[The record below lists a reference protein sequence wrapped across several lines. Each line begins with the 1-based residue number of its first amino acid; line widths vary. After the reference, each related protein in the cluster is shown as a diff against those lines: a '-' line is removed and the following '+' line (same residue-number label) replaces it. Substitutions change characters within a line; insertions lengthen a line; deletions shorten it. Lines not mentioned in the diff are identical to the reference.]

1 MSIHTAKNSD
11 SLPLSTE
18 KCARAEAL
26 LTEFQTNHPMY
37 AHLKLL
43 AGNPDDDYML
53 AARACRLFG
62 IEVVFYEPID
72 TLHGVTE
79 GNCVLLSGYER
90 GASGY
95 RPLWT
100 AGHETSHVLGSRRL
114 VEHARLVSYIMSE
127 CILPEAF
134 DNRSAIEKL
143 AQGYL
148 GLMGEEP
155 VPEGWT
161 DVVNEEVVADVA
173 GSLWQDPSFWADMRE
188 RDVSSDRRAL
198 YAEIIARLKVER
210 EVPYRSWASDAAK
223 ARARFVDYMLLFF
236 ESGVE
241 PVQPG

>member
-1 MSIHTAKNSD
+1 MSIHTVKNSD
-11 SLPLSTE
+11 SPPISTE
-18 KCARAEAL
+18 KCARAQAL

-43 AGNPDDDYML
+43 AGTPDDDYML

-62 IEVVFYEPID
+62 VEVVVYEPIE

-79 GNCVLLSGYER
+79 GNCVLLSGYQR
-90 GASGY
+90 GARDY

-100 AGHETSHVLGSRRL
+100 AGHETSHVLGSRRP
-114 VEHARLVSYIMSE
+114 VEHGGLVSYIMNE

-134 DNRSAIEKL
+134 DRRSAIEKL

-148 GLMGEEP
+148 GLMGEKP
-155 VPEGWT
+155 VPVGWS

-173 GSLWQDPSFWADMRE
+173 GSLWQDPSFWADIHE
-188 RDVSSDRRAL
+188 LDVSPSRRAL

-210 EVPYRSWASDAAK
+210 EAPYRSWTSDSTK
-223 ARARFVDYMLLFF
+223 ARAKFVDYMLLFVG
-236 ESGVE
+236 SVVE
-241 PVQPG
+241 PV